1 MTQGLW
7 KKLLIS
13 VTVLL
18 VASIVLSG
26 SLWYQLDLTNR
37 QLNDTRTQLNDI
49 KTQLDSLKPEMELM
63 AEQEQMLSDY
73 AGLREQINL
82 RLGIMEDCQHFITPD
97 DPEVSA
103 KVQEITGGYSEDN
116 DEFWK
121 DYGRL
126 FRWILENVDYSSDSS
141 TPILPEP
148 INGDLEWRGD
158 FWRMPVETIGD
169 GVGDCEDMS
178 TLLTSM
184 LLNYNQ
190 RKFTVW
196 IIGIQTFGSVPKRHL
211 AVAIPIE
218 NHQLTIFDLSG
229 RYYTPFP
236 DLGGI
241 GTQEV
246 TSAIDDWTTHLKD
259 EMPGAQV
266 YVIFSEDMYQEFSN
280 TKEFIDWIYQS

>member
-18 VASIVLSG
+18 VASIIFSG
-26 SLWYQLDLTNR
+26 SLWYQLNLTNK
-37 QLNDTRTQLNDI
+37 QLNDTTAKLEDIKVQLN
-49 KTQLDSLKPEMELM
+49 SLKPEMELK

-73 AGLREQINL
+73 TSLREQINL
-82 RLGIMEDCQHFITPD
+82 RLGFREDGQRFIAPD
-97 DPEVSA
+97 APEISA
-103 KVQEITGGYSEDN
+103 KVQEITGGYSEDS
-116 DEFWK
+116 DEFWR

-126 FRWILENVDYSSDSS
+126 FRWILKNVEYSLDSP
-141 TPILPEP
+141 TPILPES
-148 INGDLEWRGD
+148 IGGTLEWRGD
-158 FWRMPVETIGD
+158 FWRTPVETIRD
-169 GVGDCEDMS
+169 GTGDCEDLS
-178 TLLTSM
+178 TLLASM

-190 RKFTVW
+190 RRFTVW
-196 IIGIQTFGSVPKRHL
+196 VMGIQTFGPTPKAHI

-218 NHQLTIFDLSG
+218 DHQLTIFDLSG

-236 DLGGI
+236 TIGGI

-246 TSAIDDWTTHLKD
+246 TLAMADWTTHLKD

-266 YVIFSEDMYQEFSN
+266 YVIFSEDVYQEFS
-280 TKEFIDWIYQS
+280 TTQEFIDWVYQS